1 MLELASFLYGIILN
15 IRYKLYNMNILVVV
29 ESPNKCA
36 SIKKYLNNFKGEK
49 IIMAM
54 KENSKKVLNY
64 LKEVNG
70 SNVTAADVAEA
81 LGLEKR
87 SVDGIFTSA
96 IQRKGLG
103 IRTPAE
109 VEVEDG
115 THKAVK
121 FLSLTPA
128 GMSFDP
134 DAADAE

>member
-1 MLELASFLYGIILN
+1 
-15 IRYKLYNMNILVVV
+15 
-29 ESPNKCA
+29 
-36 SIKKYLNNFKGEK
+36 
-49 IIMAM
+49 MAM
-54 KENSKKVLNY
+54 SANSVSVLNY
-64 LKEVNG
+64 LKEING
-70 SNVTAADVAEA
+70 ANVTAADVAEA

-103 IRTPAE
+103 VRTPAE
-109 VEVEDG
+109 IELDDG

-134 DAADAE
+134 DAEDAE